1 MKFIMKRD
9 KNPLVPG
16 HYYLFNWIKP
26 FIKQNTKIL
35 DIGCWTGP
43 LEILFNDTDANVTGI
58 DIEDAPLKYATK
70 KFPKFRFKNASII
83 NTLPFHNNEFD
94 IVLFFMV
101 LEHLPKGAE
110 LTAFRNINKVLK
122 RGGLLCMNTMSSNI
136 LSNVLDPAY
145 FFGHRHYS
153 EKHLRELLSLS
164 GFKVEKITYN
174 AGFFTTAYIITLY
187 FFKHIL
193 KRGEPRGI
201 FNRLMELDY
210 KNRGFAEIDI
220 QAVKIS
226 NNY

>member
-1 MKFIMKRD
+1 MKFIKRRN

-16 HYYLFNWIKP
+16 HYFLFKWVRQFMKMKSN
-26 FIKQNTKIL
+26 IL

-43 LEILFNDTDANVTGI
+43 LELLFENTDAHVTGI
-58 DIEDAPLKYATK
+58 DIEEGPLKYAAK
-70 KFPKFRFKNASII
+70 RFPKFRFRKASVIEL
-83 NTLPFHNNEFD
+83 LPFRDGEFD

-101 LEHLPKGAE
+101 IEHIPKGSE
-110 LTAFRNINKVLK
+110 LTALRNINRVMKK
-122 RGGLLCMNTMSSNI
+122 GGKLFMNTMNSTI
-136 LSNVLDPAY
+136 LSNFLDPAY

-164 GFKVEKITYN
+164 GFKIEDVRYN
-174 AGFFTTAYIITLY
+174 AGFFTTAYITTLY

-201 FNRLMELDY
+201 FDRLMELDY

-220 QAVKIS
+220 QAVKVS
-226 NNY
+226 NIY